1 MYIGKFQVFNTNWNL
16 YGYTGFI
23 QPAFVEK
30 MLQAPDRGGFADR
43 QLFDF
48 PPERDVYLDELK
60 VPVPP
65 DVSKLLHIFKVIF
78 VFCQ

>member
-1 MYIGKFQVFNTNWNL
+1 
-16 YGYTGFI
+16 
-23 QPAFVEK
+23 
-30 MLQAPDRGGFADR
+30 MLQAPDPGGFADR

-65 DVSKLLHIFKVIF
+65 DVPKLLHIFKVIF